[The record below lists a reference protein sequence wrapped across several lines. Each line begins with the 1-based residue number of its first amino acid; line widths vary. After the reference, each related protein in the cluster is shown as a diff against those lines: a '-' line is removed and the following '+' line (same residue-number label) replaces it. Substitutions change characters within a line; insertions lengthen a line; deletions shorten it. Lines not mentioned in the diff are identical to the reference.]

1 MCRVS
6 QGQHSTYKEVWS
18 GWDVIC
24 SADHW
29 SRHQHRRHAS
39 DKPDKNVKVIN
50 IVKKS
55 KYKLERNY
63 LNVGQER
70 KNVAQSPQQLTST
83 CIAGACG
90 WQLWK
95 NVNIS
100 GKVGSW
106 NTLRADCSTVELVL
120 LGMLAEGY
128 HGIRGELHDW
138 ADMNAIV
145 DGECLA
151 E

>member
-1 MCRVS
+1 MS
-6 QGQHSTYKEVWS
+6 QGQYSTYKKVWS
-18 GWDVIC
+18 GRDVTC

-55 KYKLERNY
+55 KYKLERTY
-63 LNVGQER
+63 LIVGQER

-90 WQLWK
+90 WQRTLKECKYFRESWLLK
-95 NVNIS
+95 HVAGRLFHS
-100 GKVGSW
+100 GVSPAG
-106 NTLRADCSTVELVL
+106 
-120 LGMLAEGY
+120 
-128 HGIRGELHDW
+128 
-138 ADMNAIV
+138 NARRSLSR
-145 DGECLA
+145 D
-151 E
+151 